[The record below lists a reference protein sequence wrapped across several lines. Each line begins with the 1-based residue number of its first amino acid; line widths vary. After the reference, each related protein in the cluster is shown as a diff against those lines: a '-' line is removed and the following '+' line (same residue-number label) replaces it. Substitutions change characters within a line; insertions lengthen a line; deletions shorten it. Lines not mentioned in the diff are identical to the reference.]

1 MRKSIPILAGVVFAL
16 LLCLTALA
24 SEGLAQSAF
33 TGVIKDETGAVLPG
47 VSIEASSPVLI
58 EKTRS
63 VISDERGSYRVVDL
77 RPGTYTLEFSLPG
90 FSAVK
95 REIELQSNFTAT
107 INVEMKV
114 GAAAESVTVSADRLL
129 VTDVENNQKVQVL
142 PREVLDSV
150 PTAHTIQS
158 VGQLI
163 TGVTLSAPDV
173 AGSRAMQQ
181 TYFSVHGAG
190 AAQTTVLMD
199 GMIINGLQGDGAIQS
214 YGNDAGNQEMV
225 YQTGGGTVDSPTGGL
240 KISMVP
246 KEGGNE
252 FHGSLFAGFEGSRLQ
267 SDNLSPFLASHGVK
281 AVDKIGKYRDINA
294 TLGGRIIRDK
304 LWFFTSMR
312 LFTVH
317 SPVANTFYVPQG
329 QTYANCLSGSISCTQ
344 GVNKETINSGLLRL
358 TWQVTS
364 RNKLSAYID
373 RLFKTRDRAMS
384 PGDDPE
390 TASVVWGSPL
400 YMTNT
405 IKWTSTVTNR
415 LLIQAGYS
423 SNIERYTNQYQPG
436 IEKKWGTPEWYAGA
450 SKVDTILGTRWN
462 AGPIEFFSYPDRYN
476 VQGSASYVTGPH
488 NMKFGF
494 QNSWGPYNQAAYAN
508 ADLYQNY
515 QNGAPFQVTLRT
527 SPIRWQDRLNTNLG
541 VFAQDAWTIKRATI
555 SYGMRWEYVRE
566 QVTGQPAQA
575 GRFSKVPAYDTF
587 RLPIWRTW
595 SPRISIVYDL
605 FGNTKTA
612 VRAGY
617 NKFAAAATT
626 TFAGLYNPG
635 NAILNTATAAWVDVN
650 KDDIAQGELGC
661 DFGTS
666 GQLGCE
672 INFANVPKNFGV
684 ISLASPD
691 RKLKR
696 PYFDSY
702 NVGFTHEI
710 LKGMAVSGEWFHNEG
725 KNIVVRNNVLR
736 PGTFTAPDTVVNS
749 NYRAVTVFSPI
760 DGKAITMYDPISA
773 TVQQAVANVDTNE
786 PRLKQKYNS
795 FEFNFNARLRNGVNL
810 FGGSATERTVANV
823 CASAVTNPNI
833 LNYCDQSKSGIP
845 WRTQFKLAGTYPL
858 PFWGIQL
865 SGALQALPG
874 YILGTQALTQGGA
887 GAPNLTAVNGQ
898 GTILQVARNQTYTVC
913 PGDSAAAGCKVGDVI
928 VPGMTQSSINVPLVA
943 PGTELT
949 PRITQVDF
957 SVGKRF
963 AFERIRVSPKIDIF
977 NAFNSSAYYSV
988 ITTGGL
994 NYSTAAGSAYMRPQ
1008 DILRGRI
1015 LRLAVNID
1023 F

>member
-1 MRKSIPILAGVVFAL
+1 MRGTTIVVSVVIAL
-16 LLCLTALA
+16 VCLLVSPKAA
-24 SEGLAQSAF
+24 HGQSAF
-33 TGVIKDETGAVLPG
+33 TGVARDSTGALLPG
-47 VSIEASSPVLI
+47 VTVQASSPVLI
-58 EKTRS
+58 EKSRTA
-63 VISDERGSYRVVDL
+63 VSDERGSYRIADL
-77 RPGTYTLEFSLPG
+77 RPGTYVLEFSLPG
-90 FSAVK
+90 FNTFK

-107 INVEMKV
+107 VNVEMSV
-114 GAAAESVTVSADRLL
+114 GTVSETLTVSAERLL
-129 VTDVENNQKVQVL
+129 VTDIENNQKIQIL

-163 TGVTLSAPDV
+163 VGVTLSSPDV

-190 AAQTTVLMD
+190 AAQTSVLMD

-246 KEGGNE
+246 KEGGND
-252 FHGSLFAGFEGSRLQ
+252 FHGSLFAGYEGSSLQ
-267 SDNLSPFLASHGVK
+267 SNNLSPFLASHGVK
-281 AVDKIGKYRDINA
+281 AVDKIGLYRDINA
-294 TLGGRIIRDK
+294 TFGGRIIRDR
-304 LWFFTSMR
+304 LWFFSSMR
-312 LFTVH
+312 LFSVH

-329 QTYANCLSGSISCTQ
+329 QTYANCLSGAISCVQ
-344 GVNKETINSGLLRL
+344 GVNKEKINSGLLRL
-358 TWQVTS
+358 TWQVTP
-364 RNKLSAYID
+364 RNKFSAYID
-373 RLFKTRDRAMS
+373 RLFKVRDRAMS

-405 IKWTSTVTNR
+405 IKWTSTVTSK
-415 LLIQAGYS
+415 LLIQGGYS

-450 SKVDTILGTRWN
+450 HHVDSILNTRWN
-462 AGPIEFFSYPDRYN
+462 AAPIEYFSYPDRYN
-476 VQGSASYVTGPH
+476 VQASASYVTGPH

-494 QNSWGPYNQAAYAN
+494 QDSWGPYNQAAFAN

-515 QNGAPFQVTLRT
+515 MNGVPSTVTLRV
-527 SPIRWQDRLNTNLG
+527 SPIRWQDRLNANVG
-541 VFAQDAWTIKRATI
+541 IFAQDAWTIKRATI
-555 SYGMRWEYVRE
+555 NYGLRWEYVRE
-566 QVTGQPAQA
+566 QATGQPAQS
-575 GRFSKVPAYDTF
+575 GRFARIPAYDTF
-587 RLPIWRTW
+587 RLPIWRIW

-617 NKFAAAATT
+617 NKFPAAATT
-626 TFAGLYNPG
+626 TFASLYNPG
-635 NAILNTATAAWVDVN
+635 NAILSTASAAWTDVN

-661 DFGTS
+661 AYLTP
-666 GQLGCE
+666 GCE

-684 ISLASPD
+684 ISLANPD
-691 RKLKR
+691 PKLKR
-696 PYFDSY
+696 PYSDSY
-702 NVGFTHEI
+702 NVGFTHQI
-710 LKGMAVSGEWFHNEG
+710 LKGVAVSGDWFHSEG
-725 KNIVVRNNVLR
+725 KSLVVRNNVLR
-736 PGTFTAPDTVVNS
+736 PGTFTAPDTVANP

-760 DGKAITMYDPISA
+760 DGKAVTMYDPVSPA
-773 TVQQAVANVDTNE
+773 VQQAVANVDTNE
-786 PRLKQKYNS
+786 PRLKQKYDS
-795 FEFNFNARLRNGVNL
+795 YEFNLNARLRNGLNL

-823 CASAVTNPNI
+823 CAAAVTNPSI
-833 LNYCDQSKSGIP
+833 LNYCDQTKSGIP

-858 PFWGIQL
+858 PWWGFQL
-865 SGALQALPG
+865 SGSLQALPG
-874 YILGTQALTQGGA
+874 YLLGTQALTQGGA

-898 GTILQVARNQTYTVC
+898 GTIFAVTPTMKYSVC
-913 PGDSAAAGCKVGDVI
+913 PGNSAAAGCRIGDLI
-928 VPGMTQSSINVPLVA
+928 VPGMNQASINVPLVA
-943 PGTELT
+943 PGTEMT
-949 PRITQVDF
+949 PRLTQVDF
-957 SVGKRF
+957 SVAKKF
-963 AFERIRVSPKIDIF
+963 AFERLRVSPKLDIF

-988 ITTGGL
+988 RSL
-994 NYSTAAGSAYMRPQ
+994 SYSTAVGATYLLPQ

-1015 LRLAVNID
+1015 LRFAVVVD

>member
-1 MRKSIPILAGVVFAL
+1 MRGATIVVSGVIAL
-16 LLCLTALA
+16 VCLMVSPNAA
-24 SEGLAQSAF
+24 RGQSAF
-33 TGVIKDETGAVLPG
+33 TGVARDSTGAILPG
-47 VSIEASSPVLI
+47 VTVEASSPVLI
-58 EKTRS
+58 EKVRTA
-63 VISDERGSYRVVDL
+63 ITDERGSYRIPDL
-77 RPGTYTLEFSLPG
+77 RPGTYVLEFSLPG
-90 FSAVK
+90 FSTFK

-107 INVEMKV
+107 VNVELEV
-114 GAAAESVTVSADRLL
+114 GTVTETLTVSAERLL
-129 VTDVENNQKVQVL
+129 VTDIENNQKIQIL

-252 FHGSLFAGFEGSRLQ
+252 FHGSLFAGYEGSRLQ
-267 SDNLSPFLASHGVK
+267 SNNLSPFLVSHGVK
-281 AVDKIGKYRDINA
+281 AVDKIGMYRDINA
-294 TLGGRIIRDK
+294 TFGGRIIRDK

-312 LFTVH
+312 LFSVH
-317 SPVANTFYVPQG
+317 SPVANTFYVPKG
-329 QTYANCLSGSISCTQ
+329 QTYANCLSGVISCVQ
-344 GVNKETINSGLLRL
+344 GVNKEKINSGLLRL
-358 TWQVTS
+358 TWQVNA

-373 RLFKTRDRAMS
+373 RLFKTRDRAMT

-415 LLIQAGYS
+415 LLIQGGYS

-450 SKVDTILGTRWN
+450 HRVDTILGTRWN
-462 AGPIEFFSYPDRYN
+462 AAPIEYFSYPDRYN
-476 VQGSASYVTGPH
+476 VQGSVSYVTGPH

-494 QNSWGPYNQAAYAN
+494 QDSWGPYNQAAFAN

-515 QNGAPFQVTLRT
+515 MNAVPATVTLRV
-527 SPIRWQDRLNTNLG
+527 SPIRWQDRLNANLG
-541 VFAQDAWTIKRATI
+541 IFAQDAWTIKRVTI
-555 SYGMRWEYVRE
+555 NYGLRWEYVRE
-566 QVTGQPAQA
+566 QVTGQPAQS
-575 GRFSKVPAYDTF
+575 GRFAKIPAYETF

-595 SPRISIVYDL
+595 SPRVSIVYDL

-635 NAILNTATAAWVDVN
+635 NAIGSTASAAWTDLN
-650 KDDIAQGELGC
+650 QDDIAQGELGC
-661 DFGTS
+661 TY
-666 GQLGCE
+666 LTPGCE
-672 INFANVPKNFGV
+672 INFANVPRNFGV

-691 RKLKR
+691 PKLKR
-696 PYFDSY
+696 AYYDSY

-710 LKGMAVSGEWFHNEG
+710 LKGVAVSGEWFHNEG
-725 KNIVVRNNVLR
+725 RNIVVRNNILR
-736 PGTFTAPDTVVNS
+736 PGTFTAPDTVTNS

-760 DGKAITMYDPISA
+760 DGKAITMYDPVSA
-773 TVQQAVANVDTNE
+773 AVQQAVANVDTNE
-786 PRLKQKYNS
+786 PRLRQKYNS
-795 FEFNFNARLRNGVNL
+795 YEFNLNARFRNGVNL

-823 CASAVTNPNI
+823 CAAALTNPNI

-858 PFWGIQL
+858 PWWGFQL

-898 GTILQVARNQTYTVC
+898 GTIFAVTPTTRYTVC
-913 PGDSAAAGCKVGDVI
+913 PGDSAAAGCRVGDLV
-928 VPGMTQSSINVPLVA
+928 VPAMNQASINVPLVA

-957 SVGKRF
+957 SIAKRL
-963 AFERIRVSPKIDIF
+963 AFERIRFSPKIDIF

-988 ITTGGL
+988 RSLT
-994 NYSTAAGSAYMRPQ
+994 YSTASGATYKLPEN
-1008 DILRGRI
+1008 ILRGRI
-1015 LRLAVNID
+1015 LRLAIVVD